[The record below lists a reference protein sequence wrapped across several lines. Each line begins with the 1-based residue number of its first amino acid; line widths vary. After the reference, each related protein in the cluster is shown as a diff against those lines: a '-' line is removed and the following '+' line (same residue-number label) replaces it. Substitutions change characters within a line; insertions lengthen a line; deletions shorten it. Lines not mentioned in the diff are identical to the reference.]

1 MFVAM
6 PVIHAAIHAPSRRV
20 VNWSN
25 KGRRRNTTG
34 TGRMKHLRLVH
45 RRFKN
50 GFAVKPA
57 KAE

>member
-1 MFVAM
+1 MANLY
-6 PVIHAAIHAPSRRV
+6 PPPATI
-20 VNWSN
+20 VNWST
-25 KGRRRNTTG
+25 KGKRRNTTG

-57 KAE
+57 KAEE